1 MFYYWAYGMNIE
13 SEMEFPEM
21 LPYKGESIDLRIRL
35 GKAPASIPD
44 PPLKEVGSMQ
54 MSANHY
60 RLELPICTYYVKEGK
75 EITID
80 IKPNADDKS
89 LRLFLLCNAM
99 AAALHQRNQVALHA
113 GAIVTDKGLVL
124 VSGHS
129 GAGKSTTISALRQK
143 GYAAF
148 ADDVV
153 IISLQEEKIVGIASY
168 PIVKL
173 WQDSIDKLQV
183 DGISE
188 EQRIREQIP
197 KYVHSFHHEFSKEP
211 TAIKEI
217 FFLEKKPGAAAPTI
231 EPLRGVRAFGY
242 LKEGLYQTSTANTPA
257 YTHYLFELLSAIAE
271 KIPLKLITRSESA
284 NSIEEV
290 TTFITKNIR

>member
-21 LPYKGESIDLRIRL
+21 LPYKGESIDLSIRL

-54 MSANHY
+54 MSASHY

-75 EITID
+75 EIIID

-113 GAIVTDKGLVL
+113 GAVVTDKGLVV

-143 GYAAF
+143 GYAPF

-153 IISLQEEKIVGIASY
+153 ILSLQEEKIVGIASY

-173 WQDSIDKLQV
+173 WQDSIDKLQLE
-183 DGISE
+183 GISE
-188 EQRIREQIP
+188 DHRIREQIP
-197 KYVHSFHHEFSKEP
+197 KYVHSFHEEFSKEP
-211 TAIKEI
+211 MVVKEI
-217 FFLEKKPGAAAPTI
+217 FILEKLAGSFSPTCQ
-231 EPLRGVRAFGY
+231 PLQGVRAFGY
-242 LKEGLYQTSTANTPA
+242 LKERLYQNAKANTPA
-257 YTHYLFELLSAIAE
+257 YAHYLFELLSAVAE
-271 KIPLKLITRSESA
+271 RVPLTLLTRSESD

-290 TTFITKNIR
+290 IGMITKNIR